1 MDRSYDVVE
10 LNFKPIDDA
19 KVKEEKEESKE

>member
-1 MDRSYDVVE
+1 MDRTYDVVE
-10 LNFKPIDDA
+10 LNFKPVDDV